1 MPRASAA
8 ALESAID
15 GWRKVLCGESE
26 WISPSNEVQWRRSL
40 AQICERI
47 IDRGRKNI
55 TAMSVTS
62 HPDTSDMLEWRQWME
77 GNVELLWTEEVEV
90 AEAVIAS
97 VLAGIEF

>member
-1 MPRASAA
+1 
-8 ALESAID
+8 
-15 GWRKVLCGESE
+15 
-26 WISPSNEVQWRRSL
+26 
-40 AQICERI
+40 
-47 IDRGRKNI
+47 
-55 TAMSVTS
+55 MSVTS